1 VIRVPA
7 SAVITLLLIKFRTR
21 KVRPATSAMIVP
33 WLFMKVLLSPIS
45 PPPRIVIP
53 GAMVK
58 VVVEV
63 LA

>member
-33 WLFMKVLLSPIS
+33 WLFMKVLLRPIS
-45 PPPRIVIP
+45 PPPWIVIP
-53 GAMVK
+53 GAIVKMVDD
-58 VVVEV
+58 VF
-63 LA
+63 A